1 MAGVVITRVSETK
14 KGRMA
19 LFCEEGFLFSL
30 DDETYHRRPVEEGET
45 LAPEE
50 LEALRLSSDTRKAKD
65 KALTYLSTRSYGS
78 MELFE
83 KLAAKFDEHS
93 AAAAVA
99 RMNELGLLD
108 DESFARR
115 KAAALKERNKSR
127 REAARQLAE
136 KGLEKDL
143 IETVLEEVYREGDE
157 EESLLALIEK
167 QYARKLEQGKR
178 DTVWAALCRR
188 GFAPGRV
195 RAALERWQ
203 RKNAAEWEETGW
215 EDP

>member
-108 DESFARR
+108 DENFARR

-136 KGLEKDL
+136 KGLERDL

-157 EESLLALIEK
+157 EETLLALIEK

-188 GFAPGRV
+188 GFAPGMV

-203 RKNAAEWEETGW
+203 RENAAEWEETGG